1 LLQIISEG
9 GFILPLPWRF
19 FLQTRGKAGI
29 SLLRDPLSDLPPSLR
44 FFAGGD
50 QSVRG
55 YAYQSLGPVDASG
68 QVIGGKNLLFGS
80 LEAERRIGEDW
91 GASVFYDTGNA
102 FDSFSNLRMA
112 QGAGVG
118 VHYYTRVGALN
129 FSLARQLK
137 IDDPGIRIHFTVGI
151 GF

>member
-1 LLQIISEG
+1 LS
-9 GFILPLPWRF
+9 
-19 FLQTRGKAGI
+19 
-29 SLLRDPLSDLPPSLR
+29 DPLSDLPPSLR

-55 YAYQSLGPVDASG
+55 YAFQSLGPQDATG
-68 QVIGGKNLLFGS
+68 QVVGGKQLLFGS
-80 LEAERRIGEDW
+80 LELERGIGEDW

-102 FDSFSNLRMA
+102 FDSFSDLRMA

-118 VHYYTRVGALN
+118 LHYYTPVGTLN
-129 FSLARQLK
+129 FSVARQ
-137 IDDPGIRIHFTVGI
+137 INVADPGFRIHFTVGI